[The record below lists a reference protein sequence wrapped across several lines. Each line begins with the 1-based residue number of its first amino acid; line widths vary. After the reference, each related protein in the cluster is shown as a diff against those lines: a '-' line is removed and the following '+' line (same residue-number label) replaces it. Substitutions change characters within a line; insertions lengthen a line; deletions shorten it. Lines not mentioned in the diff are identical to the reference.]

1 MAIKASFRNR
11 SAWADTVSELFA
23 SGAKAWHIE
32 PRKRRRLNSLRNP
45 AFTSLLVALALVM
58 SAAAAVA
65 GQAKVVILDEC
76 DPNTFNPALGNPAL
90 GNIPC
95 LNVGGRET
103 FAKFLSLLPTGDPL
117 WVFFPAQLNVNE
129 EDTIAVSNQGGENH
143 TFTEVAQFGNGFIPA
158 LNNPPNSTNTI
169 PECKGGFSNNDVAA
183 TRVVPRSSTVITGLK
198 PGKHLFECCIH
209 PWMRMEIDV
218 PGD

>member
-1 MAIKASFRNR
+1 M
-11 SAWADTVSELFA
+11 
-23 SGAKAWHIE
+23 
-32 PRKRRRLNSLRNP
+32 
-45 AFTSLLVALALVM
+45 M
-58 SAAAAVA
+58 SAATAIA

-76 DPNTFNPALGNPAL
+76 DPNTFNPAFGNPAL

-95 LNVGGRET
+95 LNVGGTETLAT
-103 FAKFLSLLPTGDPL
+103 FASFLPTGDPL
-117 WVFFPAQLNVNE
+117 WAFFPVQLNIKE
-129 EDTIAVSNQGGENH
+129 KDEIAVSNQGGENH

-158 LNNPPNSTNTI
+158 LNNPTGATNTI
-169 PECKGGFSNNDVAA
+169 TECQGGFSNNDVAA

-218 PGD
+218 AEHDSARH